1 MPHQHSQ
8 HHPSFLI
15 VIFVRVAIPFCFV
28 SLGAVES
35 RPLAWVG
42 DSSYPSF
49 GLAQS
54 HLDLTWIASQS
65 LRFKLDNRTNQ
76 TPRWHCRR
84 PSRYYLK
91 IDNQQLTVPTLNA
104 SFPHQW
110 LRDSCQ
116 CPSCVPPS
124 TQQKL
129 HRSSDIPADIR
140 PAPGGLTAT
149 TDGVHV
155 RWVDGHESFHSFPFL
170 KFHRDA
176 EQIPWNALSIS
187 QAEALYIPYKDLT
200 TPSGLLSAITQLT
213 QFGLLFVTGVP
224 NEQTSDETCEVRKL
238 VSIFGEIRS
247 TFYGELWDVKT
258 RRNSRNIA
266 YTDLDLGLHMD
277 LVYFQH
283 PPRYQILH
291 CVRNRVVG
299 GSSVFADGLHVAS
312 MLRKSHPMDFDVLTT
327 TLTHPAPNTSTSST
341 LPIKHLKYSP
351 PFQAPLATSTPP
363 SFYTALGKFSALL
376 DDPANRMEYT
386 LREGDAVLFDNHRVL
401 HARTAFTD
409 AGEGKE
415 GETNPDTIPD
425 RGRVLRANL
434 DGAD

>member
-1 MPHQHSQ
+1 MFRPPFSLSATSHAFAR
-8 HHPSFLI
+8 SFT
-15 VIFVRVAIPFCFV
+15 C
-28 SLGAVES
+28 
-35 RPLAWVG
+35 
-42 DSSYPSF
+42 
-49 GLAQS
+49 
-54 HLDLTWIASQS
+54 T
-65 LRFKLDNRTNQ
+65 
-76 TPRWHCRR
+76 
-84 PSRYYLK
+84 RYRQFPIDLK

-116 CPSCVPPS
+116 CPSCVHPS

-129 HRSSDIPADIR
+129 HRTSDIPADIR

-155 RWVDGHESFHSFPFL
+155 RWIDGHESFHSFPFL
-170 KFHRDA
+170 KRYSSSAELSKFHRDA

-187 QAEALYIPYKDLT
+187 QAGALYIPYKDLT

-213 QFGLLFVTGVP
+213 QFGLLFITGVP

-238 VSIFGEIRS
+238 VNTFGEIRS

-258 RRNSRNIA
+258 RRNSPNIA

-299 GSSVFADGLHVAS
+299 GSSVFADGLHAAS
-312 MLRKSHPMDFDVLTT
+312 TLRESHPTDFDVLTT
-327 TLTHPAPNTSTSST
+327 TLVPFHYINDGHHLHYEHPTIGLETHLSPNASTSTP

-376 DDPANRMEYT
+376 DDPASRMEYT
-386 LREGDAVLFDNHRVL
+386 LREGDAVLFDN
-401 HARTAFTD
+401 
-409 AGEGKE
+409 
-415 GETNPDTIPD
+415 
-425 RGRVLRANL
+425 
-434 DGAD
+434 